1 MCQNTNQFLE
11 LLKPC
16 YNDALKY
23 CRALCAKR
31 STEDAEDVLQQSL
44 LKALEN
50 FERLL
55 DNAKF
60 RSWLFTIITREF
72 YNSVRKDFW
81 KKFIPTENSSAVS
94 IDELPEIYNRIE
106 NSQTG
111 LTLNKALSKITNK
124 ERSAILLFE
133 IGGFTLEEV
142 REIQKEK
149 SISAIKSRLSRARE
163 KLKKIIEDEENNI
176 SNSFNKS
183 SIIIGDISNE
193 TIRLI
198 TEIEGK

>member
-1 MCQNTNQFLE
+1 MCQDTNQFLE

-16 YNDALKY
+16 YSNALKY

-31 STEDAEDVLQQSL
+31 SPEDAEDVLQQSL

-50 FERLL
+50 FDSLIEKP
-55 DNAKF
+55 KF

-81 KKFIPTENSSAVS
+81 KKFIPADNSIS
-94 IDELPEIYNRIE
+94 ITELPEVYNRIE
-106 NSQTG
+106 DSEIR
-111 LTLNKALSKITNK
+111 LTLNKALSKISGK
-124 ERSAILLFE
+124 ERSAVLLFE
-133 IGGFTLEEV
+133 IGGFSMEEIK
-142 REIQKEK
+142 EIQKEK
-149 SISAIKSRLSRARE
+149 SISAVKSRLSRARE

-176 SNSFNKS
+176 SKSLNKS